1 VGTFA
6 SRAAVVA
13 GNAMAVAAG
22 MVAERQRERRRVARA
37 AYPRAWKA
45 VRKRGRAAW
54 S

>member
-1 VGTFA
+1 
-6 SRAAVVA
+6 
-13 GNAMAVAAG
+13 

-37 AYPRAWKA
+37 AYPQAWKA